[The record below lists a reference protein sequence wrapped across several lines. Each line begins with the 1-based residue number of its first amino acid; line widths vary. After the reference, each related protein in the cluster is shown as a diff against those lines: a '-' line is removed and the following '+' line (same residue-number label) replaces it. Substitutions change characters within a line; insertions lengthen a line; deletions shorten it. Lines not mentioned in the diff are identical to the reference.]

1 MPLSI
6 RGNTLPET
14 QERLIAQFGVVHNA
28 NPHSAEERE
37 SVLAAPRFG
46 TAFTD
51 HMARISWTRAKGWHD
66 EKIVPYGPIALD
78 PATAVLH
85 YAQEVFEG
93 LKAYRHPDGT
103 IWTFRPNKN
112 ARRFNKSAERL
123 ALPQLPTDLFVAA
136 CAALVRI
143 DSAWV
148 PSAPDSSLYLRP
160 FMFASEPFLGVR
172 AADQVEFL
180 VIASPAGAYFAGGV
194 HPVSIWVDGEYH
206 RAAPGGTGGVK
217 AGGNYA
223 ASLLPQ
229 QLAAA
234 KGFDQ
239 VLYLS
244 AANDGVEELGGMNL
258 IAVRKDGTVET
269 PPLTGSI
276 LEGVTRDSLLT
287 LAADRGH
294 RVEERKFTLAELVH
308 DIEAGDI
315 VELFACGTAAVVT
328 PIGRLAG
335 KLPDAP
341 KGERKFD
348 VRVADG
354 QPGKLTMELREELTG
369 IQYGLLPD
377 RHHWLTRLVWEPSK
391 TRSTALSHPLVD
403 HHVHFAHALPC
414 ISSFWM
420 TLRIKDF

>member
-1 MPLSI
+1 MPLSV

-14 QERLIAQFGVVHNA
+14 QERLIAQFSIGHNA
-28 NPHSAEERE
+28 HPRSVEERE
-37 SVLAAPRFG
+37 KELQAPRFG
-46 TAFTD
+46 TVFTD
-51 HMARISWTRAKGWHD
+51 HMARISWTRGKGWGHGRI
-66 EKIVPYGPIALD
+66 EPYGPIPLD

-103 IWTFRPNKN
+103 IWTFRPNRN
-112 ARRFNKSAERL
+112 ARRLNKSAERL
-123 ALPQLPTDLFVAA
+123 ALPELPTDLFLAA
-136 CAALVRI
+136 VAALVRI
-143 DSAWV
+143 DSDWV

-172 AADQVEFL
+172 AANNVEFL

-194 HPVSIWVDGEYH
+194 HPVSIWVDGDYH

-229 QLAAA
+229 ALAAK

-244 AANDGVEELGGMNL
+244 ASNDGVEELGGMNL
-258 IAVRKDGTVET
+258 IVVHKDGRVET
-269 PPLTGSI
+269 PPTSGSI
-276 LEGVTRDSLLT
+276 LEGVTRASLLR
-287 LAADRGH
+287 LAQDRGH
-294 RVEERKFTLAELVH
+294 EVVERKFSLRELVEG
-308 DIEAGDI
+308 IESGSI
-315 VELFACGTAAVVT
+315 VEAFACGTAAVVT
-328 PIGRLAG
+328 PVGRLAG

-348 VRVADG
+348 VTIGDG

-369 IQYGLLPD
+369 IQYGLIPD
-377 RHHWLTRLVWEPSK
+377 RHNWMVRLV
-391 TRSTALSHPLVD
+391 
-403 HHVHFAHALPC
+403 
-414 ISSFWM
+414 
-420 TLRIKDF
+420 

>member
-14 QERLIAQFGVVHNA
+14 QERLIAQFNVARNEA
-28 NPHSAEERE
+28 PRSAQARE
-37 SVLAAPRFG
+37 QELISPRFG
-46 TAFTD
+46 TVFTD
-51 HMARISWTRAKGWHD
+51 HMARISWNRSRGWNN
-66 EKIVPYGPIALD
+66 ERIVPYGPIALD

-123 ALPQLPTDLFVAA
+123 ALPHLPTDLFIAA
-136 CAALVRI
+136 CAALVRM
-143 DSAWV
+143 DSEWV
-148 PSAPDSSLYLRP
+148 PSSPDSSLYLRP

-194 HPVSIWVDGEYH
+194 HPVSIWVDGDFH

-229 QLAAA
+229 QLAAS

-244 AANDGVEELGGMNL
+244 ASNEGVEELGGMNL
-258 IAVRKDGTVET
+258 IVVRKNGTIET

-276 LEGVTRDSLLT
+276 LEGVTRDSLLK
-287 LAADRGH
+287 LAAARGH
-294 RVEERKFTLAELVH
+294 EVVERKFTLRELVEG
-308 DIEAGDI
+308 IESGDV

-328 PIGRLAG
+328 PVGRLAG

-341 KGERKFD
+341 KGQRKFD
-348 VRVADG
+348 VRVGDG
-354 QPGKLTMELREELTG
+354 EPGKLTMELRAELTG
-369 IQYGLLPD
+369 IQYGTLPD
-377 RHHWLTRLVWEPSK
+377 RHNWMTRLV
-391 TRSTALSHPLVD
+391 
-403 HHVHFAHALPC
+403 
-414 ISSFWM
+414 
-420 TLRIKDF
+420 